1 VITGHATETGTAG
14 LTERRPELAYG
25 RLGRIGLTVSQAGF
39 GGYRIASGV
48 DHHRRALEAALTA
61 GINLIDTSAN
71 YADGGSETLVG
82 EVVAGLVDTG
92 RLNREA
98 LVVVSKVGYLQGR
111 NFTLSQQREAE
122 GRPFPELVPYD
133 KALAHCIHPEFLD
146 DQLTRSLARLQLDTL
161 DVYLLHNPEY
171 YLGWAA
177 KAGMDLEAARTEYYR
192 RIEAAFRHLETEV
205 DRGRIRCYGV
215 SSNTFPAPAAAE
227 DFTSLERIWQIAA
240 DIRDDHHLAVVQLPM
255 NLLEPGAL
263 LEANQS
269 EGRSALNLARRGDLA
284 VLVNRPLNA
293 FTGNRLLRL
302 AEVATIE
309 RQDTNTII
317 AKIRSLGRMEKRL
330 WHGLLPR
337 MPVPSGIVARIKE
350 QLAIGD
356 LLKHYWQNFGDY
368 EYWRHVHTNVIGP
381 RVQGVVDY
389 LAPLAKDDPGLA
401 EWLPAHRQALDK
413 ACASVASMYG
423 EKAALEVQ
431 RLRRT
436 VAAADADWA
445 QADTLS
451 QKAVRALRSTSG
463 VTSVLV
469 GMRREAYVTDVLAEL
484 CRPVT
489 VDDRL
494 SSWQALQHR
503 LRPSE

>member
-1 VITGHATETGTAG
+1 
-14 LTERRPELAYG
+14 
-25 RLGRIGLTVSQAGF
+25 
-39 GGYRIASGV
+39 
-48 DHHRRALEAALTA
+48 
-61 GINLIDTSAN
+61 
-71 YADGGSETLVG
+71 
-82 EVVAGLVDTG
+82 
-92 RLNREA
+92 
-98 LVVVSKVGYLQGR
+98 
-111 NFTLSQQREAE
+111 
-122 GRPFPELVPYD
+122 
-133 KALAHCIHPEFLD
+133 
-146 DQLTRSLARLQLDTL
+146 
-161 DVYLLHNPEY
+161 LLHNPEY

-240 DIRDDHHLAVVQLPM
+240 DIRDDHHLTVVQLPM

-413 ACASVASMYG
+413 ACAAVASIYG

-484 CRPVT
+484 CRPVSII
-489 VDDRL
+489 DRL